1 MIAPWLKPRRNT
13 REGSVP
19 LGSSRLLEEASQEI
33 AARDDLNWVAARW
46 GGGPVYRVPAK
57 AHRLRLVRRT
67 GRDHEEA
74 RIEKLREREEIVLV
88 GPDTVQEHKERRPF
102 GG

>member
-1 MIAPWLKPRRNT
+1 MQRAGAVGMQRNK
-13 REGSVP
+13 
-19 LGSSRLLEEASQEI
+19 ASQEI
-33 AARDDLNWVAARW
+33 AARDDLNWVAARKR
-46 GGGPVYRVPAK
+46 GRGGPVYRVPVK

-74 RIEKLREREEIVLV
+74 RIEELREREQILLV
-88 GPDTVQEHKERRPF
+88 GPDTVQEHEERRPF